1 MKKITLIIAGLLV
14 AVGAFAVVGDVN
26 GDGECFVVAGADL
39 EGLRYVLPAG
49 D

>member
-26 GDGECFVVAGADL
+26 GDGECFVVAGCFTMPLYAS
-39 EGLRYVLPAG
+39 
-49 D
+49 